1 MNYAKKVGR
10 RPLFSIQ
17 KINDFQ
23 RLQKLFVLKILIK
36 MKELVTLVKK
46 IHKKFCSPIYVKLKR
61 H

>member
-1 MNYAKKVGR
+1 MLKKWEGD
-10 RPLFSIQ
+10 LIQ
-17 KINDFQ
+17 YPKDKRYFQ